1 MSRLLRGVMLFG
13 FGLGAPAVQAQ
24 SATDDAWTFRV
35 APYLWGSSSEGHF
48 AHARLPL
55 DIHLSK
61 SFSDTLEELD
71 LGAMGMFEARKGRH
85 GLLVDGQYAKL
96 SSSVPVPV
104 PMVGATLPVQL
115 KTRMVSGLFAYRHGW
130 IENETTQVDLVAG
143 VRVWSARVRVAYA
156 VPVPTPPPIPQ
167 QYAGEQS
174 QRWADLQVGVKGRRA
189 FSNGLFVGG
198 WALVGTGESDLS
210 TDLMLLAG
218 YDLNERMSMVAGY
231 RRLSTDYETSGGFRF
246 DNTMQGPG
254 LGLEYRF

>member
-1 MSRLLRGVMLFG
+1 MEVKVLIVEDNPVARSF
-13 FGLGAPAVQAQ
+13 LG
-24 SATDDAWTFRV
+24 RV
-35 APYLWGSSSEGHF
+35 VRE
-48 AHARLPL
+48 
-55 DIHLSK
+55 

-156 VPVPTPPPIPQ
+156 VPVPTPPRP
-167 QYAGEQS
+167 S
-174 QRWADLQVGVKGRRA
+174 GR
-189 FSNGLFVGG
+189 LH
-198 WALVGTGESDLS
+198 W
-210 TDLMLLAG
+210 
-218 YDLNERMSMVAGY
+218 
-231 RRLSTDYETSGGFRF
+231 
-246 DNTMQGPG
+246 
-254 LGLEYRF
+254 